1 MIQNKFQYNY
11 TNDPRD
17 QGTQLQHSKV
27 VEYYCNRN
35 FKVFLPYVQ
44 QQLQNQPLADQNNDL
59 KRSIQKMYFDDGRYV
74 NYRDNIDN
82 RDQFELKNKTI
93 IFITGVPG
101 GINYY
106 KRIQNSIGQQ
116 FCRMIDFYTPGFDR
130 NDERRG
136 QQYQGGI
143 DQLAKLIDDFMIKLG
158 VQSAVFLAHSYG
170 GIVVK
175 NFIYLKPHKVEG
187 FIQIC
192 TVPMTLWE
200 GQKKL
205 EKLELQ
211 KYNLDVDQISSERL
225 SDEDFRTQLKQKI
238 MSTKE
243 SLQDLSE
250 QEKFQL
256 GPIVNFSF
264 QDIIAMLQIRLSVP
278 GKYNEIFHRFRQL
291 NQNIPRMIAY
301 SKNDVLISSNTI
313 EEEIYQYVV
322 GENALQRRITKLT
335 SPQPQL
341 DMNNFS
347 SNYIF
352 RFDDTTHFL
361 QNERSAEL
369 GIIAK
374 HFIRQIDMT
383 QIIINKPKI

>member
-1 MIQNKFQYNY
+1 MKQSQFQYNY
-11 TNDPRD
+11 TNDPRSQD
-17 QGTQLQHSKV
+17 EQLNHSKII
-27 VEYYCNRN
+27 EYYSKRN
-35 FKVFLPYVQ
+35 FKAFLPYVQ
-44 QQLQNQPLADQNNDL
+44 QQLQNQCIDKSNNIKL
-59 KRSIQKMYFDDGRYV
+59 NVNTMKFEDDRYV
-74 NYRDNIDN
+74 NYRDNIDY

-106 KRIQNSIGQQ
+106 KKIQNSIGQQ
-116 FCRMIDFYTPGFDR
+116 FCRMIDIYIPGFDKK
-130 NDERRG
+130 DERRG
-136 QQYQGGI
+136 QYQGGI
-143 DQLAKLIDDFMIKLG
+143 DQIAKLIDDFMIKIG
-158 VQSAVFLAHSYG
+158 IQSAVFLAHSYG

-175 NFIYLKPHKVEG
+175 NFIYFKPHKVEG

-205 EKLELQ
+205 EQLEHQ
-211 KYNLDVDQISSERL
+211 KYNLDFNKISYETL
-225 SDEDFRTQLKQKI
+225 SDENFRQQLKYKI
-238 MSTKE
+238 IQTKE
-243 SLQDLSE
+243 SLQMLSE

-256 GPIVNFSF
+256 GPIVAFSF
-264 QDIIAMLQIRLSVP
+264 QDIITMLKIRLSVY

-301 SKNDVLISSNTI
+301 SKNDVLISANTI
-313 EEEIYQYVV
+313 EEEIYQYILS
-322 GENALQRRITKLT
+322 ENALKRRITKLE
-335 SPQPQL
+335 SPEPHL
-341 DMNNFS
+341 DLNNFS

-361 QNERSAEL
+361 QNEKSEEI

-374 HFIRQIDMT
+374 NFIKQIDST
-383 QIIINKPKI
+383 QIINNKPNL